1 MFELLQLAR
10 DCIEVE
16 ESPGH
21 KLTNLETTGAP
32 RRLYHS
38 VGTSVPIRTL
48 DTTSKV
54 SRLSTEQSAS

>member
-21 KLTNLETTGAP
+21 KLTNLETTGA
-32 RRLYHS
+32 
-38 VGTSVPIRTL
+38 SVPIRTL
-48 DTTSKV
+48 DKV
-54 SRLSTEQSAS
+54 GLLYQKQGSYCS